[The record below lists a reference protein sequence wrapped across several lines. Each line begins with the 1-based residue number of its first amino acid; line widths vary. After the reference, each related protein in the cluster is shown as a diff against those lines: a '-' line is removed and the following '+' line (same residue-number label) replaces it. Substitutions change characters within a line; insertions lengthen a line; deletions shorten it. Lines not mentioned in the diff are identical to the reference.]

1 MTQVP
6 HPTEARAGV
15 SADAL
20 RRAFIDHVEYTRG
33 KNFDSASL
41 YDRYLAL
48 ALAIRD
54 RLAKSWVKTQRR
66 YYQRDAKR
74 AYYLSAEYLLGRALG
89 NNLINMGLWDSTRE
103 ALREAGV
110 DLTSL
115 LEMEQDAG
123 LGNGGL
129 GR

>member
-1 MTQVP
+1 MSSNP
-6 HPTEARAGV
+6 ALTEARAGI
-15 SADAL
+15 SAEAL

-48 ALAIRD
+48 ALTVRD

-66 YYQRDAKR
+66 YYQRDVKR

-89 NNLINMGLWDSTRE
+89 NNLINMVLWDTARE
-103 ALREAGV
+103 AMRELGV
-110 DLTSL
+110 DLTQV

-123 LGNGGL
+123 LG
-129 GR
+129 